1 MKSARPARPAKPVV
15 GITARTV
22 PVTLQGTD
30 MVVSLSLQS
39 HVDFLAAAGCTP
51 VVLPPGPGV
60 EQLVGGLQGLLVPGG
75 PDVDPALY
83 GQERHPR
90 TRGGSPDLDRAE
102 LALIGAALEAQL
114 PLLAICRGMQLLNVR
129 CAGTLHQHLP
139 EVTGSDAHRPQ
150 GAGFEFGRHVL
161 ELRAGSRI
169 AEIFG
174 DDTPKTACHH
184 HQAVDRIGTG
194 LTATARTPDGVVEA
208 VEAVGHPFALG
219 VQWEAGQ
226 TEDDRLHRALADA
239 ARRS

>member
-1 MKSARPARPAKPVV
+1 MNAAKPPVV

-39 HVDFLAAAGCTP
+39 HVDFLAAAGCVP
-51 VVLPPGPGV
+51 VVLPVRPGV
-60 EQLVGGLQGLLVPGG
+60 EQLLDGLQGLLVPGG
-75 PDVDPALY
+75 PDIDPALY
-83 GQERHPR
+83 GQERHPL
-90 TRGGSPDLDRAE
+90 TRVASTELDRAE
-102 LALIGAALEAQL
+102 LALIGAALAAGL

-129 CAGTLHQHLP
+129 CGGTLHQHLP
-139 EVTGSDAHRPQ
+139 EVTGTDAHRPQ

-161 ELRAGSRI
+161 DLRSGSRI
-169 AEIFG
+169 ARVYG

-184 HQAVDRIGTG
+184 HQAVDRIGER
-194 LTATARTPDGVVEA
+194 LAATARTPDGVVEA

-226 TEDDRLHRALADA
+226 TEDERLHRALADA
-239 ARRS
+239 ARRR

>member
-1 MKSARPARPAKPVV
+1 MNAAKPPVV

-39 HVDFLAAAGCTP
+39 HVDFLAAAGCVP
-51 VVLPPGPGV
+51 VVLPVRPGV
-60 EQLVGGLQGLLVPGG
+60 EQLLDGLQGLLVPGG
-75 PDVDPALY
+75 PDIDPALY
-83 GQERHPR
+83 GQERHPL
-90 TRGGSPDLDRAE
+90 TRVASTELDRAE
-102 LALIGAALEAQL
+102 LALIGAALAAEL

-129 CAGTLHQHLP
+129 CGGTLHQHLP
-139 EVTGSDAHRPQ
+139 EVTGTDAHRPQ

-161 ELRAGSRI
+161 DLRSGSRI
-169 AEIFG
+169 ARVYG

-184 HQAVDRIGTG
+184 HQAVDRIGEH
-194 LTATARTPDGVVEA
+194 LAATARTPDGVVEA

-226 TEDDRLHRALADA
+226 TEDERLHRALADA
-239 ARRS
+239 ARRR